1 VKVFSPE
8 NAYVVEQAQGIKN
21 PEGSNEGIDKRRD
34 GGYST
39 GVIVHGM
46 LCKGFSRN
54 LGGPVPSSDK
64 GVLKTE
70 GTRVEDEVQ
79 VVGSTHSTDE
89 AG

>member
-8 NAYVVEQAQGIKN
+8 NAYVVEKAQVIKTT
-21 PEGSNEGIDKRRD
+21 EGSNEAIVKRRD

-46 LCKGFSRN
+46 LSKGFVRN

-64 GVLKTE
+64 GVLITE
-70 GTRVEDEVQ
+70 ETRVEDEGQ
-79 VVGSTHSTDE
+79 VVGSTHSTVE

>member
-8 NAYVVEQAQGIKN
+8 NAYGVEQAQVIKN
-21 PEGSNEGIDKRRD
+21 TEGRNEAIDKRRD

-46 LCKGFSRN
+46 LFKGFFQEPGRTCN
-54 LGGPVPSSDK
+54 FLCK
-64 GVLKTE
+64 GVLETE
-70 GTRVEDEVQ
+70 ATRFEDVLQ
-79 VVGSTHSTDE
+79 VVGSIHSTKE

>member
-1 VKVFSPE
+1 MFSPE

-21 PEGSNEGIDKRRD
+21 PEGSNEAIDKRRD

-46 LCKGFSRN
+46 LCKGFCREPGRTCVF
-54 LGGPVPSSDK
+54 LCK
-64 GVLKTE
+64 GVPETE
-70 GTRVEDEVQ
+70 ETRFEDEVQ
-79 VVGSTHSTDE
+79 VVGSIHSTEE

>member
-21 PEGSNEGIDKRRD
+21 PEGSNEAIDKRRD

-46 LCKGFSRN
+46 LFKGFFRN
-54 LGGPVPSSDK
+54 LGGPVSSSEE
-64 GVLKTE
+64 GVPE
-70 GTRVEDEVQ
+70 NEETRNREEAQ
-79 VVGSTHSTDE
+79 VVGSIHSTEE

>member
-1 VKVFSPE
+1 MFSPE

-21 PEGSNEGIDKRRD
+21 PEGSNEAIDKRRD

-46 LCKGFSRN
+46 LLKGCFRN
-54 LGGPVPSSDK
+54 LGGPVPSSGK
-64 GVLKTE
+64 GYLE
-70 GTRVEDEVQ
+70 PRQRGFEDEGQ
-79 VVGSTHSTDE
+79 VVGSIHSTKE

>member
-1 VKVFSPE
+1 MFSPE
-8 NAYVVEQAQGIKN
+8 NAYVVEQAQVIKN
-21 PEGSNEGIDKRRD
+21 TEGSNAVIVQRRD
-34 GGYST
+34 GRYST

-46 LCKGFSRN
+46 LLKGFSRN

-70 GTRVEDEVQ
+70 GTRVEDEAQ